1 MILTKL
7 DLKFSVVLAL
17 TFIIGSLSAQSP
29 DWENPEMFDQNKEK
43 AHVTLMPFKDVESAL
58 SKKRNQSIFYR
69 NLNGIWKF
77 NFVSKPSD
85 RSVDFYK
92 NDYNVSGW
100 DDIEVPSNW
109 EMKGYDFPIYTN
121 IPYPFADKRTA
132 PLTEMTDGP
141 KPPQIPRDYNPVG
154 SYKRTF
160 TVPDSWKERRTLI
173 HFGAVKS
180 AMYIWVN
187 GKKVGYSQGSK
198 TPAEWDITDFLVE
211 GENTLSVEVY
221 RWSDGSYLEDQDFWR
236 VSGIERDVFLYS
248 TPQVRIGDFF
258 ANSTLDNQYKDGLF
272 SLEVE
277 LKNKVTKYR
286 SGNYSVEYQIYDANG
301 SMIAKDSQPAVI
313 NKKQSTT
320 LTFSKTIENPDKWTA
335 ETPNLYSLVLIL
347 KDKAGNT
354 AEVLSSKIGFRKVE
368 IINTIFHVNGVEV
381 LIKGVNRHEHDQYN
395 GHVVSEEAM
404 IREIA
409 IMKQNN
415 INAVRMS
422 HYPNDPRF
430 YELCDQYGLY
440 ATDEANIESHGM
452 GYGEKSLANFPEW
465 KAAHLDRIVRM
476 VERDKN
482 HPSIIVWSMGNE
494 AGDGPNFTAAYEW
507 IKARD
512 ASRPIHY
519 ERAIMGDNTD
529 FFCPQYPSVQSLKN
543 YASKRQ
549 KKTMI
554 MSEYAHAMGNSTGNL
569 AAMWE
574 LIHDRTNQQLQGGY
588 IWDWIDQG
596 FVKKDDDGNEFWA
609 YGGDFGP
616 KDVPTDGNFLANGLI
631 LPDYTPHPAMAEVKY
646 AYQYIR
652 FYAEDLE
659 NGKIKIKNYHDFI
672 GTKDYEISWTISA
685 NGKEV
690 MYGRMDQVDIPA
702 HGEMTINIPEVSNLK
717 RISGDEY
724 FLDLSATLIVNKD
737 FQQRGDEVAH
747 EQFQLGS
754 VKAAPTENEELAGVS
769 LKEMGAE
776 YLVYGENFEV
786 RINKISGLIDSYRI
800 NEMELLQKGPQINF
814 WRAPNDNDKGYNM
827 IGKMGVWREVSDE
840 LQLENI
846 KVQDVKMDRV
856 AIEATYQLPKVKS
869 KAIAVYTIY
878 GDGKVDIAYS
888 FNAGDGEIPLM
899 PRFGVKWEMPVLFD
913 NLRYF
918 GRGPHE
924 NYADRKASAFVG
936 LYAGKVADQYF
947 NYVRP
952 QENGYKTDVRWFEL
966 RNQNGVGLKVI
977 GSPLLGF
984 STLHNPIEDFD
995 QKDHTDFRH
1004 TNDIV
1009 KKDGVF
1015 ITTDLK
1021 MMGVGGDDSWG
1032 ARPYAEYSIPA
1043 KDYDFKFSIVP
1054 VF

>member
-1 MILTKL
+1 MKNTLTILL
-7 DLKFSVVLAL
+7 FFIFNSLFS
-17 TFIIGSLSAQSP
+17 QSP
-29 DWENPEMFDQNKEK
+29 DWENPEIFDQNKEK
-43 AHVTLMPFKDVESAL
+43 AHATLMPFKDVKSAL

-69 NLNGIWKF
+69 SLNGVWKF
-77 NFVSKPSD
+77 NFANKPSD
-85 RSVDFYK
+85 RPADFYK
-92 NDYNVSGW
+92 NDYNVSAW

-141 KPPQIPRDYNPVG
+141 KPPQIPRNYNPVG

-160 TVPDSWKERRTLI
+160 TVPVSWKERRTLI

-187 GKKVGYSQGSK
+187 GKRVGYSQGSK

-211 GENTLSVEVY
+211 GENSLSVEVY
-221 RWSDGSYLEDQDFWR
+221 RWCDGSYLEDQDFWR
-236 VSGIERDVFLYS
+236 VSGIERDVFIYA
-248 TPQVRIGDFF
+248 TPQVRIRDFF
-258 ANSTLDNQYKDGLF
+258 AKSTLDGQYKDGLF

-277 LKNKVTKYR
+277 LKNKTNKFR
-286 SGNYSVEYQIYDANG
+286 SGNYSVEYQIYDEDG
-301 SMIAKDSQPAVI
+301 SMIANESQPAVI
-313 NKKQSTT
+313 NKKQRFKV
-320 LTFSKTIENPDKWTA
+320 TFSKTIEDPNKWTA

-347 KDKAGNT
+347 KDKSGNT
-354 AEVLSSKIGFRKVE
+354 IEVVSSKIGFRKVE
-368 IINTIFHVNGVEV
+368 IIDTIFYVNGVEV

-395 GHVVSEEAM
+395 GHVISEKAM

-465 KAAHLDRIVRM
+465 KAAHLDRIIRM

-482 HPSIIVWSMGNE
+482 HPSVIVWSMGNE
-494 AGDGPNFTAAYEW
+494 AGDGPNFTAAYKW
-507 IKARD
+507 IKDRD
-512 ASRPIHY
+512 SSRPVHY

-549 KKTMI
+549 TKTMI

-569 AAMWE
+569 SAMWE
-574 LIHDRTNQQLQGGY
+574 LIYDRKNQQLQGGY

-596 FVKKDDDGNEFWA
+596 FVKKDEKGNEFWA
-609 YGGDFGP
+609 YGGDYGP
-616 KDVPTDGNFLANGLI
+616 KDVPSDGNFLANGLI

-652 FYAEDLE
+652 FYADDLE
-659 NGKIKIKNYHDFI
+659 NGKIKVNNYYDFI

-690 MYGRMDQVDIPA
+690 MFGRLDKIDIPA
-702 HGEMTINIPEVSNLK
+702 HGEKTILIPEIANL
-717 RISGDEY
+717 RIKKGTEY
-724 FLDLSATLIVNKD
+724 FLDLSATLTVNKD
-737 FQQRGDEVAH
+737 FQKRGDEVSH
-747 EQFQLGS
+747 EQFLIKKINVVQPE
-754 VKAAPTENEELAGVS
+754 KEEMAGIK
-769 LKEMGAE
+769 LKEGAKL
-776 YLVYGENFEV
+776 YVISGENFDIK
-786 RINKISGLIDSYRI
+786 INKKTGLLDSYLI
-800 NEMELLQKGPQINF
+800 NEIELLQTGPQINF

-827 IGKMGVWREVSDE
+827 IGKMGVWREVSNE
-840 LQLENI
+840 VILENI
-846 KVQDVKMDRV
+846 QTRIISNDQ
-856 AIEATYQLPKVKS
+856 IEVEVSYVLPKVNS
-869 KAIAVYTIY
+869 KETAVYTFS
-878 GDGKVDIAYS
+878 GDGKIDIS
-888 FNAGDGEIPLM
+888 FKFKAGEGEFPIM
-899 PRFGVKWEMPVLFD
+899 PRFGVRWEMPVLFD
-913 NLRYF
+913 NLEYY

-924 NYADRKASAFVG
+924 NYDDRKASSFVG
-936 LYAGKVADQYF
+936 LYFSKVADQYF

-966 RNQNGVGLKVI
+966 RNQNGVGLRI
-977 GSPLLGF
+977 SGSPLLGF

-995 QKDHTDFRH
+995 QKDHKDFRH

-1015 ITTDLK
+1015 VTTDLK
-1021 MMGVGGDDSWG
+1021 MMGVGGDNSWG
-1032 ARPYAEYSIPA
+1032 ARPYTKYSIHM